1 MKSFDIKTKIYF
13 GDNALDRLADLP
25 YKKALIITDPFVVK
39 SGMLQMITYR
49 LNDGYTEFDVFS
61 DVVPDPPIEK
71 ISLGVKAMLDYDP
84 DVVIAIGGGSAIDSA
99 KSIREFATRA
109 SQKEV
114 ALIAVPTTSGTGS
127 EVTSFAVVSDPA
139 NDIKYPLVSD
149 SMLPTEAILDA
160 DLVKS
165 VPANITADTGM
176 DVLTHAIE
184 AYVSINNNEFS
195 AALAEKSIEICG
207 TFLLRSYLDNND
219 THARKK
225 MHVASCLAGLAFNS
239 ASLGLNHGIAHAIG
253 AKFHIPHGRAN
264 AMLLP
269 HVIEYNSG
277 INKHSRSQ
285 SHYPKCV
292 EKYVNIAKLLGVN
305 NFNEITTVR
314 ALVSWILFR
323 FHNAVLTEQNTS
335 MQSTQWLKKL
345 LQTLVQQQT
354 LAYLR
359 RKKLFKFLN
368 IYTNN
373 IINTTN
379 SGVLFNTPIFVKTI
393 ILGGFSYESNQSKK
407 QNILVF

>member
-149 SMLPTEAILDA
+149 SMLPTEAFAAGDWNGQPAVSAPAGSGTKEDPYLLADAA
-160 DLVKS
+160 DLKWFADSVNSSTKKSTATLCAELENDIDLSGQAWTPIGYYDSYSDCVYYGGVFDGNGYSISGLDIDNAKQYQALFGYVKNGTIKNLTVRGLVRTS
-165 VPANITADTGM
+165 TSGSAYAAGIVGYGYPVVLENCTNEAEITATAKGYAAG
-176 DVLTHAIE
+176 VV
-184 AYVSINNNEFS
+184 AY
-195 AALAEKSIEICG
+195 
-207 TFLLRSYLDNND
+207 
-219 THARKK
+219 
-225 MHVASCLAGLAFNS
+225 AS
-239 ASLGLNHGIAHAIG
+239 
-253 AKFHIPHGRAN
+253 
-264 AMLLP
+264 
-269 HVIEYNSG
+269 SG
-277 INKHSRSQ
+277 
-285 SHYPKCV
+285 
-292 EKYVNIAKLLGVN
+292 
-305 NFNEITTVR
+305 
-314 ALVSWILFR
+314 
-323 FHNAVLTEQNTS
+323 AVLKT
-335 MQSTQWLKKL
+335 
-345 LQTLVQQQT
+345 VQIKEIFP
-354 LAYLR
+354 AAA
-359 RKKLFKFLN
+359 
-368 IYTNN
+368 IM
-373 IINTTN
+373 
-379 SGVLFNTPIFVKTI
+379 SAVL
-393 ILGGFSYESNQSKK
+393 
-407 QNILVF
+407 